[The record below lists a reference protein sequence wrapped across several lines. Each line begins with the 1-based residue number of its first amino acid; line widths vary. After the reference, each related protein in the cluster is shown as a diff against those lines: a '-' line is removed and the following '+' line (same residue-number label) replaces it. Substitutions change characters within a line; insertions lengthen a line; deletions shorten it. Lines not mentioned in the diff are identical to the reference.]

1 VNQELKFAL
10 DVTLLGII
18 ATALLDLWALAR
30 KTLSGAAMPDYAMV
44 GRWVGHMFEGRFRHD
59 SIAHAR
65 PVQFESLLGWGVHYA
80 TGIVFA
86 WILMMLSG
94 AKWLCEP
101 ALLPALVVGV
111 GSVAAPYLLLQP
123 GMGLG
128 IAASRA
134 PRPKVA
140 RLRSLMT
147 HTVFGLSLYIA
158 GWTLVMIQ
166 RGLERI

>member
-1 VNQELKFAL
+1 MNQPTSFAL
-10 DVTLLGII
+10 DVTMLGII

-30 KTLSGAAMPDYAMV
+30 MTLSSVAMPDYAMV
-44 GRWVGHMFEGRFRHD
+44 GRWVGHMFKGRFRHD
-59 SIAHAR
+59 SIARAK
-65 PVQFESLLGWGVHYA
+65 PVPFESLLGWTVHYA
-80 TGIVFA
+80 TGIGFA
-86 WILMMLSG
+86 WSLLVLSG
-94 AKWLCEP
+94 MEWLRAP
-101 ALLPALVVGV
+101 SLLPAFSVGV
-111 GSVAAPYLLLQP
+111 VSVAAPFLLLQP

-134 PRPKVA
+134 PQPKAA

-166 RGLERI
+166 RGLEHI